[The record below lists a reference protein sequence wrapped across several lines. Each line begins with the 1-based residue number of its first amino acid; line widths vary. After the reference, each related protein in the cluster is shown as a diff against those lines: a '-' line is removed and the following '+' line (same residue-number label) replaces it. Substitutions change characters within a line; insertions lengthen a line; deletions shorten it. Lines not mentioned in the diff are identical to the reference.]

1 LNTKFFSLSFK
12 LSALTIIIFSVILP
26 FISIYAA
33 DDDDDD
39 DDGEDFEENNSI
51 TICCTWG
58 DNLDDGILTY
68 TIGESVDAEKKKAV
82 HDAIR
87 DWDDKIDLVELHE
100 ISSVQEDTKRP
111 DIQIR
116 FINDGEEFKEE
127 GPETAGNTKTKL
139 DEFGFIKYNLITI
152 AEGGLGR
159 TFDIKTIE
167 TIAKHEI
174 GHALGLG
181 HANFKSNLMTTKIES
196 AAESISSCELEAV
209 RQANS
214 WKLMD
219 ENKHNNP
226 ELPVTTTVICKS

>member
-1 LNTKFFSLSFK
+1 MNTKLFSLSFK
-12 LSALTIIIFSVILP
+12 LSALTVIIFSVILP

-33 DDDDDD
+33 DDDDD

-68 TIGESVDAEKKKAV
+68 TIGGSVDAAKKKAV

-159 TFDIKTIE
+159 SFDIKTIE

-196 AAESISSCELEAV
+196 AAETISSCELEAV

-214 WKLMD
+214 WKLVD
-219 ENKHNNP
+219 IKEDNTP